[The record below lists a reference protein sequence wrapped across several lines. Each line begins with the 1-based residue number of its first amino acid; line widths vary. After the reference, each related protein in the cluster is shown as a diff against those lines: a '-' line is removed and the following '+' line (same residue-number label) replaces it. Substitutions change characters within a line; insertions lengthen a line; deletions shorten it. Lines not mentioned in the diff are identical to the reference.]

1 MKNVGKSD
9 LEDQKF
15 VLVCTKERVP
25 QFMPKAVRLGEQ
37 RVLICR
43 DGDEFYAVDE
53 ICPHKQRSMRQG
65 VIFQGEII
73 CPHHQYHFDLK
84 TGRCKSRCA
93 PLQVYELR
101 VIQDE
106 IWVRLG

>member
-1 MKNVGKSD
+1 MEEQD
-9 LEDQKF
+9 LEDQDF
-15 VLVCTKERVP
+15 VRACRKGDVP
-25 QFMPKAVRLGEQ
+25 QFMPRAVRLGER

-43 DGDEFYAVDE
+43 DGDEFFAVDE

-65 VIFQGEII
+65 VIFNGEII

-93 PLQVYELR
+93 PLHVYEVR
-101 VIQDE
+101 VIEDE
-106 IWVRLG
+106 IWVRIG